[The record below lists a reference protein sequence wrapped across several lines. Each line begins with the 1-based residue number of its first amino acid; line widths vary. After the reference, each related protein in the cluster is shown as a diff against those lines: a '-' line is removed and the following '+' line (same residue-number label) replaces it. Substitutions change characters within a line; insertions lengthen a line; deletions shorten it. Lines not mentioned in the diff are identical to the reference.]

1 MVADGRRGAEA
12 YVMNLGGSDVA
23 LLTSLAFYIRARNR
37 EQYSADRRYQTLVKT
52 AGNGQRQIVYQD
64 SLYGSEQLLTRFGA
78 GHAWDPRRSPTAEV
92 VVLVANESRNDEVW
106 LVRKGE

>member
-1 MVADGRRGAEA
+1 V
-12 YVMNLGGSDVA
+12 
-23 LLTSLAFYIRARNR
+23 TF
-37 EQYSADRRYQTLVKT
+37 
-52 AGNGQRQIVYQD
+52 
-64 SLYGSEQLLTRFGA
+64 TRFGA